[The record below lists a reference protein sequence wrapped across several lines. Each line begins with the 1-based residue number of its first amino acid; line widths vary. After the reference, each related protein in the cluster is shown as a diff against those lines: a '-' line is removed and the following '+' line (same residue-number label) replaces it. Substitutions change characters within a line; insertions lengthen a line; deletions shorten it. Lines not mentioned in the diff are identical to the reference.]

1 MNRRMTIASLITL
14 VSLVACAGRDDMG
27 DNAPMDEASGQGM
40 PMGGMDSMAAME
52 GMPAMG
58 AMSSG
63 PMMDQMQSRMAMM
76 RGARD
81 DSLAAVMPMHR
92 QMLANMIA
100 QMNREMRDMGMAPDQ
115 EWEATIDS
123 LRSDLRTMPEMTPT
137 EMRSGME
144 SHHARIDRIIK
155 MHRSMME
162 QMSM

>member
-1 MNRRMTIASLITL
+1 MNRRMTIATLIAL
-14 VSLVACAGRDDMG
+14 VSLVACAGTDDMG
-27 DNAPMDEASGQGM
+27 DGAPLEESSGQGV
-40 PMGGMDSMAAME
+40 PMGGMDSMAAMG
-52 GMPAMG
+52 GMAGMG
-58 AMSSG
+58 AMASG
-63 PMMDQMQSRMAMM
+63 SMMDRMQSHMTMM
-76 RGARD
+76 GRVGE

-123 LRSDLRTMPEMTPT
+123 LRSDLRTMPEMTPA
-137 EMRSGME
+137 EMQSAME
-144 SHHARIDRIIK
+144 AHHARIDRVIG

>member
-1 MNRRMTIASLITL
+1 MNRRMTIAAVITL
-14 VSLVACAGRDDMG
+14 VSLVACAGGDDTG
-27 DNAPMDEASGQGM
+27 DSASMEESSGQGM
-40 PMGGMDSMAAME
+40 PMGGTDSMAAME
-52 GMPAMG
+52 GMPGMG
-58 AMSSG
+58 AMASG
-63 PMMDQMQSRMAMM
+63 SMMDQMQSHMAMM
-76 RGARD
+76 RQAGE

-115 EWEATIDS
+115 DWEATIDS
-123 LRSDLRTMPEMTPT
+123 LRSDLRTMPEMTPA

-144 SHHARIDRIIK
+144 SHHARIDRIIR